1 MDDSDDVDDAY
12 DMNDFDAMGETD
24 SMNDTDNMEDVWN
37 QCLGIFSTNALP
49 MTGQWA
55 TVESFD
61 TGSLTIDEMGLHRS
75 VRSAYLRGVVDP
87 NPIVI

>member
-24 SMNDTDNMEDVWN
+24 SMNDTDNMED
-37 QCLGIFSTNALP
+37 
-49 MTGQWA
+49 GQWA